1 MAFAF
6 GIAGTFSQG
15 HWVGPALFI
24 FLLICVLGYLS
35 YFGVKDSAILP
46 VLILL
51 GGVLNDDFHR
61 QIKRFQPVQEIR
73 ASLEDLRVRGLDGLP
88 AREVD

>member
-1 MAFAF
+1 
-6 GIAGTFSQG
+6 
-15 HWVGPALFI
+15 LFI

-51 GGVLNDDFHR
+51 GVGA
-61 QIKRFQPVQEIR
+61 IG
-73 ASLEDLRVRGLDGLP
+73 AGTATLRSYSVWAP
-88 AREVD
+88 ALSYPY